1 MKPAAPLFCGVLLT
15 LACSPTFADPQALIT
30 VNPNNFAPGQN
41 ISNATAGA
49 QLLALSAVPNPDPN
63 FPGTTIAQ
71 YLPVYA
77 QPVAVGCSFGFPCAL
92 GGTLTLGY
100 SPTTGTF
107 ADILWGEEND
117 AVNSGCL
124 IPPNGLFCITD
135 APVLRVNFD
144 VPTNF
149 VTAAVGVFDDDGSV
163 IEAFDG
169 NGQSIARCIVFPSE
183 IMPIDIPP
191 GCASAIIAQGGIGWF
206 QVTISRPTADISFVL
221 IGGFGNV
228 RPTAQVQFNSPVSV
242 QLAGL
247 LTKVKRVGPGKSL
260 ANAVMFAQTYY
271 AVSDIQATCAT
282 LTGFMGTV
290 SSQSGKHIDKLTAT
304 QLLATAHAIEVAL
317 NCKY

>member
-1 MKPAAPLFCGVLLT
+1 MKPTAPLFCGVLLT
-15 LACSPTFADPQALIT
+15 LACSLAFAEPQALIT
-30 VNPNNFAPGQN
+30 VAPNNFSPGQN

-49 QLLALSAVPNPDPN
+49 RLLALAAVPNPDHS

-77 QPVAVGCSFGFPCAL
+77 QPVAVGCTFGFPCAL
-92 GGTLTLGY
+92 GGSLTLGY
-100 SPTTGTF
+100 SPTTGTEPE
-107 ADILWGEEND
+107 ILWGEEND

-169 NGQSIARCIVFPSE
+169 NGQSIGRCIAFPNST
-183 IMPIDIPP
+183 PLDDPP
-191 GCASAIIAQGGIGWF
+191 GCASAIIAEGGIGWF
-206 QVTISRPTADISFVL
+206 QLTISRPTADIRFVL
-221 IGGFGNV
+221 IGGFGNA

-247 LTKVKRVGPGKSL
+247 LTKVKGVGPGKSL
-260 ANAVMFAQTYY
+260 ANAIMFAQTYY
-271 AVSDIQATCAT
+271 AVPDIQATCAT
-282 LTGFMGTV
+282 LTGFMSEV
-290 SSQSGKHIDKLTAT
+290 RAQSGKKINKLTAS
-304 QLLATAHAIEVAL
+304 QLLATAQAIEVAL